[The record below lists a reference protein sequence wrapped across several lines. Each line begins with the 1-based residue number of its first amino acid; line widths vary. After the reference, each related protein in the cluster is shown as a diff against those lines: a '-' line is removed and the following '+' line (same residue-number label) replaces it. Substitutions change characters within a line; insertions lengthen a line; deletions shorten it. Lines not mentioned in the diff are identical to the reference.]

1 MKLTTRV
8 AMVGMAAAL
17 LMAPV
22 TAQAVSFTVDAS
34 HEVVLGGSVDFS
46 ATLTMTQGDP
56 DPLYLNAIAIT
67 LAGPGLTTNDDP
79 FFVSWPFQLDSTTPG
94 LTDTFT
100 GPLFTVSADLTAVP
114 PGPYL
119 GSVSLILGSDDPD
132 FELEVTRSFEVTVQ
146 RQTVVPEPLTVAL
159 LGLGV
164 TGLAMRQRSAR

>member
-34 HEVVLGGSVDFS
+34 HEVVLGGSVDFG

-56 DPLYLNAIAIT
+56 DPLYLNAIAIN
-67 LAGPGLTTNDDP
+67 LVGPGLTTNDDL
-79 FFVSWPFQLDSTTPG
+79 FFLSWPLQLDSTTPG

-100 GPLFTVSADLTAVP
+100 GPLFTVSANLAAVP

-164 TGLAMRQRSAR
+164 TGLAMRRRTAR